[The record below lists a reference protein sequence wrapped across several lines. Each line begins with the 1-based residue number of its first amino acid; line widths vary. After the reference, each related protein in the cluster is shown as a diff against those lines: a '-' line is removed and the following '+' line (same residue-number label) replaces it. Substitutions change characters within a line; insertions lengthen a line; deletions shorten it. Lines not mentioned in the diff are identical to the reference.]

1 MSLLIFK
8 FGLPVLLGYTLF
20 VGLAGR
26 LNPFAKPFY
35 PEERPSWLLGLWT
48 GLSVAIVLALGLHLA
63 YGQPLGAVE
72 QMIRP
77 AASFLAAMLVPGFIV
92 YFLYRNKIHRQ
103 LSEPTAYAFE
113 GHDADEESVEDTHN
127 LFSQTAQ
134 FASLGFDEAEF
145 EEIDRLTDS
154 QDVGVDRRQTDV
166 GSPSSRKEQAPII
179 ASFLTDAT
187 LQNISLDDSLEALN
201 DDDKSPQTAP
211 DTHGQDGEQVGGQD
225 EGQDETPT
233 NLTALETST
242 ANTLF
247 SASEGPAA
255 ASSEMRDHGA
265 SEAMADLQA
274 RLLDEK
280 NSHEETA
287 KHLRITRK
295 ALSLLEAE
303 SRGYESAKA
312 DSVIKLEEQLAASI
326 EMRSKFESQAIEEKN
341 QRAKIESDLVTLKQN
356 LVQAKREIRRSA
368 ATRAK
373 ALSTANK
380 SVAFARQAVEIRS
393 QLEAELEESRNKLKN
408 RQTTI
413 SSLIRELEREKNRT
427 QDELSQMAQQ
437 LVLHEKQ
444 TKARRSLEKVA
455 KNVENKLSSRLVK
468 KVARARPV
476 ITDL

>member
-35 PEERPSWLLGLWT
+35 REERPSWLLGLWT

-77 AASFLAAMLVPGFIV
+77 AASFLAAMLIPGFIV
-92 YFLYRNKIHRQ
+92 YFLYRNKINRQ

-113 GHDADEESVEDTHN
+113 GHDAEEESEKDTHN

-134 FASLGFDEAEF
+134 FAALGFDEAEF
-145 EEIDRLTDS
+145 EEIDQPTDS

-179 ASFLTDAT
+179 ASFLADAT
-187 LQNISLDDSLEALN
+187 LQNISLDDSLQALN
-201 DDDKSPQTAP
+201 DDEKSPQTAS
-211 DTHGQDGEQVGGQD
+211 DAHGQDGR
-225 EGQDETPT
+225 QDETPT
-233 NLTALETST
+233 KSTAIETST

-255 ASSEMRDHGA
+255 VSSEMRDHGA
-265 SEAMADLQA
+265 SEAMADLEA

-295 ALSLLEAE
+295 ALSVLEAE

-326 EMRSKFESQAIEEKN
+326 EVRSKFESQAIEEKN
-341 QRAKIESDLVTLKQN
+341 HRAKIESDLVTLKQN

-368 ATRAK
+368 AARAK